1 MIRDQK
7 MMVISAAGLARSM
20 DLLKMMVIRLS
31 FMKKTVS
38 HVSSLISCA
47 RLCLKRDLS
56 QKLSMLRRVVQVFDY
71 LYILYYIHVRNH

>member
-38 HVSSLISCA
+38 HASSLISCA